1 LKTVLIGADL
11 CPIEGNLHYF
21 EQGDEKAL
29 FNDIADEIKSA
40 DLAVA
45 NLECPLIEQP
55 SPIRKTGPVFG
66 ASNKAIQGIK
76 NAGFDL
82 LCLANNHIMDH
93 GAKGLANT
101 LKVCADAGID
111 VVGAGENLSA
121 ARRIVIKRL
130 GDLRV
135 GVLAVAEYE
144 FSIAR
149 REGYGANPLDLID
162 IVQNIRE
169 QRSNFDY
176 LIVLI
181 HGSAEFHV
189 PTPRIKK
196 VCRFLVE
203 MGANTVVVQHPHAL
217 GGFELYQGGHIVYG
231 QGALVMDEAIYRDLP
246 SFHEGFLVK
255 LEIQPDRSSSMQ
267 IVPFIQ
273 STPPPGARRMSRDE
287 ERAFRSM
294 LKEKSAAVVDDTVV
308 QASWNRFCDERKY
321 SYMSSIVGH
330 NRILRMLNSKGTL
343 TKLLSRSKRMLAI
356 KNLVRC
362 ETHREALET
371 IFNEDLLR

>member
-1 LKTVLIGADL
+1 
-11 CPIEGNLHYF
+11 
-21 EQGDEKAL
+21 
-29 FNDIADEIKSA
+29 
-40 DLAVA
+40 
-45 NLECPLIEQP
+45 
-55 SPIRKTGPVFG
+55 VFG
-66 ASNKAIQGIK
+66 APDQAINGVK

-93 GAKGLANT
+93 GAEGLENT
-101 LKVCADAGID
+101 LKVCAEAGID
-111 VVGAGENLSA
+111 VVGAGKNLTT
-121 ARRIVIKRL
+121 AREIRIR
-130 GDLRV
+130 RV
-135 GVLAVAEYE
+135 GEVRIGILAAAEHE
-144 FSIAR
+144 FSIATHD
-149 REGYGANPLDLID
+149 GYGANPLDLID
-162 IVQNIRE
+162 TVRNIRD
-169 QRSNFDY
+169 RRRDFDY

-196 VCRFLVE
+196 TCHFLVE
-203 MGANTVVVQHPHAL
+203 MGANAVIVQHPHMV
-217 GGFELYQGGHIVYG
+217 GGIEEYRGGHIVYG
-231 QGALVMDEAIYRDLP
+231 QGALLMDEGIYRTLP

-255 LEIQPDRSSSMQ
+255 LEIHPNGPSTMQ

-273 STPPPGARRMSRDE
+273 SAPAPGARRMTNE
-287 ERAFRSM
+287 EEHAFRSM
-294 LKEKSAAVVDDTVV
+294 LKEKSASVLDDTVV